1 MGNFSFSRTATGF
14 WRLATGCSDTEWN
27 LDTGIGKPLRG
38 NWRMEYNWNTFKASR
53 ELPAASC
60 EHVQL
65 KPAASCQLP
74 ASKMCS

>member
-14 WRLATGCSDTEWN
+14 WQLATGCSDTEWN

-38 NWRMEYNWNTFKASR
+38 NWRMEYNWNTIKASR
-53 ELPAASC
+53 DWPVASR

-65 KPAASCQLP
+65 KPVASRQSP
-74 ASKMCS
+74 QHKI